1 MKRNGE
7 NSSGASGGDQG
18 VKTRS
23 RGKRHEA
30 GMKEEGTKERRGCVG
45 MLQKSAGERR

>member
-1 MKRNGE
+1 MKRRGE

-23 RGKRHEA
+23 RGKETRSRD
-30 GMKEEGTKERRGCVG
+30 EGGG
-45 MLQKSAGERR
+45 N